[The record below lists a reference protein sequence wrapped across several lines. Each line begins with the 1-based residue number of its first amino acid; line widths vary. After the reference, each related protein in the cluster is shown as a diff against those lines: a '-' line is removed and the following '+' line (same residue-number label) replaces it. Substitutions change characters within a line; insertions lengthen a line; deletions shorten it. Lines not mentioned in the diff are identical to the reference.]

1 MQRKIGN
8 EVHIRDTVSPFGSIG
23 KSSAIDRTVS
33 EYENSREKVKKIRQ
47 LISTGT
53 YCANIARY
61 IPGMLDLMYKG
72 MIADTDT
79 KEKTARI
86 SYKCME
92 QLDFQIML
100 TDNYYV
106 NPNSIHLYFPMKIEK
121 SSNEKRDIDSDII
134 TVNNFFA
141 HLIKEISITSYGNEK
156 QLILTFSPYEI
167 YQYSDSM
174 LKHLPKT
181 SLKK

>member
-72 MIADTDT
+72 IIADMIVHGA
-79 KEKTARI
+79 ARLSDNADRQLLRKPKQHSPLF
-86 SYKCME
+86 SYE
-92 QLDFQIML
+92 D
-100 TDNYYV
+100 
-106 NPNSIHLYFPMKIEK
+106 
-121 SSNEKRDIDSDII
+121 
-134 TVNNFFA
+134 
-141 HLIKEISITSYGNEK
+141 
-156 QLILTFSPYEI
+156 
-167 YQYSDSM
+167 
-174 LKHLPKT
+174 
-181 SLKK
+181 